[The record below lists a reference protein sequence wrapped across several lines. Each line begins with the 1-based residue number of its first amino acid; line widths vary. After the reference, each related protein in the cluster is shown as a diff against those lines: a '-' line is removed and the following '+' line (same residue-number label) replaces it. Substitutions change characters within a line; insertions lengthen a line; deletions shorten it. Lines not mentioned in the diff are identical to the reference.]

1 MRISITTSPPWLS
14 TQPQIDISLADT
26 KKGDVLP
33 TEFRSRAMELLAMY
47 EGYTLVF
54 TDGSKTA
61 EGVGSAFVC
70 GNDTRSFSLPA
81 LSSVFTSELIAID
94 KALRFVEVGT
104 EDLHLILT
112 NSLSSL
118 LTLRSFYPSHP
129 ILQDILVRLSAI
141 DQTGKSVQFCWI
153 PSHVGITGNERA
165 DAAARRASSVPC
177 TRRLPL
183 PARDLYPAIGSYVLS
198 QWQ

>member
-33 TEFRSRAMELLAMY
+33 TEFRSRAMELLASY

-94 KALRFVEVGT
+94 KALRSVEVAT

-112 NSLSSL
+112 DSLSSL
-118 LTLRSFYPSHP
+118 LALRRFYPSHP
-129 ILQDILVRLSAI
+129 ILQDILARLSAI
-141 DQTGKSVQFCWI
+141 DQTGKSVQFLLDTQ
-153 PSHVGITGNERA
+153 PRGHH
-165 DAAARRASSVPC
+165 
-177 TRRLPL
+177 
-183 PARDLYPAIGSYVLS
+183 
-198 QWQ
+198 WQ